1 MLTSLRLPALLVITL
16 LSTGCA
22 VTADRYQTTAD
33 NQQRIKTLNTQI
45 NVGKFTANQSEYKV
59 LCRLANNV
67 DMPDGKSFE
76 GYIESALVEELKLAG
91 MYSQASKIT
100 INGNLNRTAVSS
112 GVTDAH
118 WTFDLT
124 VSNGSGNQFTVVHKR
139 KYSAS
144 FLGGFACGNDMPK
157 SFLPT
162 VQELIGKIVNHP
174 KFEILVSNNKYDKE
188 IYSVNP

>member
-1 MLTSLRLPALLVITL
+1 MNTSLKLSTLLVITL

-33 NQQRIKTLNTQI
+33 NQQQIKNLDIQL
-45 NVGKFTANQSEYKV
+45 NVGQFTANKTEYKV

-76 GYIESALVEELKLAG
+76 GYIEDALVEELKLAG
-91 MYSQASKIT
+91 MYSQTSQIT
-100 INGNLNRTAVSS
+100 INGNLNRTDVSS

-124 VSNGSGNQFTVVHKR
+124 VSNGNGDQFTVVHKR
-139 KYSAS
+139 EYSAS

-174 KFEILVSNNKYDKE
+174 KFEILASNNKSNKV
-188 IYSVNP
+188 IYGLTQ